1 MITARSTF
9 VFSKAH
15 ALAKRI
21 PVEPNKKHAA
31 HTVCE
36 RLVALLS
43 LSQSPSPLFAIKP
56 QAVQSS
62 SQAEPVKRYSLAFPP
77 AGNAH
82 RDIPLGCGVRA

>member
-1 MITARSTF
+1 MIATRQTF

-15 ALAKRI
+15 ALAKSI
-21 PVEPNKKHAA
+21 PTEPDKKHAA

-36 RLVALLS
+36 RLVALLN
-43 LSQSPSPLFAIKP
+43 LNKSPPPLFAIKP

-62 SQAEPVKRYSLAFPP
+62 SQAEPDKRYSLAFPT

-82 RDIPLGCGVRA
+82 LDNPLGCGVRA